1 MHPKLC
7 VDESLSPSNGN
18 GILYRKG
25 SSYRK
30 VKTFDNKIALNLD
43 SNAEV
48 SVKGFIAP
56 IEYTQRNYHV
66 DWDELAN
73 LSVAEPEKQYSASVF
88 QEFLPQELVS
98 AGECWEIQEEGVLT
112 LLKQLNPC
120 PQLELEVGGVDSYG
134 LWACLRAYN
143 DVFAEILFRIHAEFV
158 LEKGWF
164 APSQFA
170 GHLIIDRVEKRVA
183 AFKMSVPEAT
193 LNFDVRWRIFGDK
206 RRAAGIGFCPQIELC
221 TGAQDILKDAKFTEA
236 ISKAEALHALM
247 LRFYKAAQINWVS
260 LEEALK
266 MTPAQQKPV
275 HAVSINGPLLDE
287 SC

>member
-1 MHPKLC
+1 MQT
-7 VDESLSPSNGN
+7 VN
-18 GILYRKG
+18 
-25 SSYRK
+25 
-30 VKTFDNKIALNLD
+30 NKIALNID
-43 SNAEV
+43 RDAQV

-73 LSVAEPEKQYSASVF
+73 FRAAEPEKRYPSSVF
-88 QEFLPQELVS
+88 QAFLPSEPVS
-98 AGECWEIQEEGVLT
+98 VGECWQIEEEGALT
-112 LLKQLNPC
+112 LLRKLNPR
-120 PQLELEVGGVDSYG
+120 PQLELDVAGADSYG

-170 GHLIIDRVEKRVA
+170 GHLVIDRLEKRVA
-183 AFKMSVPEAT
+183 AFKMHVPDAT
-193 LNFDVRWRIFGDK
+193 LNFDARWKIRDGLCGAD
-206 RRAAGIGFCPQIELC
+206 IGYCPQMELYA
-221 TGAQDILKDAKFTEA
+221 GAEHILQDAKFTEA
-236 ISKAEALHALM
+236 ITEAEALQALM
-247 LRFYKAAQINWVS
+247 LRFYKSAQINWVS

-266 MTPAQQKPV
+266 MAPALQKPI
-275 HAVSINGPLLDE
+275 HAISSGGPLADE